1 MHEHETTLKNPCS
14 NRHYRTPR
22 CRRQPLLIKACTQAH
37 AFLLGWSVHAHAVKF
52 ALAYNLYLRNA
63 LIHFYSMNERIK
75 DANIL
80 FDVNERLDVVSWNS
94 MKSAYVRIGDI
105 RNARFLFEEM
115 PERSEVTWSAMIVGY
130 VQCWLCKEALG
141 ALEQGRWVHGYM
153 KSNGMEESVFLGN
166 ALIDMY
172 AKSGEEE
179 LALEVFN
186 GMEEKNLLT
195 WTTLIKGLAMHRR
208 DPEALKLFGDMEKSG
223 ILPDDNTFIGVFC
236 ACAHAGLVDQGRQI
250 FHLKSRKYGYTPKIE
265 HYGCMVDLL
274 ARGGML
280 NEAREM
286 VESIPMQ
293 PDPLIWGALM
303 AGCRFYQNV
312 ELAEYVGKHLLQLEP
327 DNAAVYVLMSNIY
340 VASGKQ
346 ENVKKIRALMKKA
359 GASKTAGFSLIEIRG
374 TIHQFIIVRDIAH
387 PQIIE
392 ILIRWEEIERL
403 LKMGGFVPNRAEGL
417 LDIDEE
423 DKIEALTRHSEKLAI
438 AFRLIS

>member
-1 MHEHETTLKNPCS
+1 
-14 NRHYRTPR
+14 
-22 CRRQPLLIKACTQAH
+22 
-37 AFLLGWSVHAHAVKF
+37 
-52 ALAYNLYLRNA
+52 
-63 LIHFYSMNERIK
+63 
-75 DANIL
+75 
-80 FDVNERLDVVSWNS
+80 
-94 MKSAYVRIGDI
+94 
-105 RNARFLFEEM
+105 
-115 PERSEVTWSAMIVGY
+115 
-130 VQCWLCKEALG
+130 
-141 ALEQGRWVHGYM
+141 
-153 KSNGMEESVFLGN
+153 
-166 ALIDMY
+166 
-172 AKSGEEE
+172 
-179 LALEVFN
+179 
-186 GMEEKNLLT
+186 
-195 WTTLIKGLAMHRR
+195 
-208 DPEALKLFGDMEKSG
+208 
-223 ILPDDNTFIGVFC
+223 
-236 ACAHAGLVDQGRQI
+236 
-250 FHLKSRKYGYTPKIE
+250 
-265 HYGCMVDLL
+265 MVDLL

-293 PDPLIWGALM
+293 PDALIWGALTT
-303 AGCRFYQNV
+303 GCRFYQNV
-312 ELAEYVGKHLLQLEP
+312 GLAEYIHYVGKHLLQLEP

-387 PQIIE
+387 PQIIQ